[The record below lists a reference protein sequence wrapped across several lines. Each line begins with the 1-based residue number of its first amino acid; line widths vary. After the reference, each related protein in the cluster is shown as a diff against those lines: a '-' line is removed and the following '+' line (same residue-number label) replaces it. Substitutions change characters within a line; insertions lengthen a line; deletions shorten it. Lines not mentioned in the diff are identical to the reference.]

1 MATTAIESAH
11 FAGPA
16 VRFSVIVLLSAA
28 LTATG
33 PVSRTSASLQ
43 MYVVDVEGGKAM
55 LVVSPSGES
64 LLVDTGNIGQ
74 DARRDAGRI
83 LAAASDAGLQRI
95 DHLITTHWHRDHV
108 GAMALVARR
117 LPIGEFIDHG
127 ANIQPDPVIDAFLLH
142 TYPQLHRTSRRA
154 VVKPGDTIP
163 FGDVEVR
170 VLTSAGESIRAAV
183 SGTGVP
189 NPYCADFKRGSDAN
203 TENTQSIGLLFVFGR
218 FRAIDLG
225 DLTVNKEFQLMC
237 PVNPVGTVDLFMVSH
252 HGQPGGNSPVLI
264 HAIESRVA
272 IMNNGTRKGGQPA
285 VMKVIDTAPRLEDL
299 WQLHA
304 SQLSGQEYTVQGLFV
319 ANHWDRPQLAMPIA
333 PLQPAGRR
341 LGAPPAHD
349 GPAHWIKISARED
362 GSFTIVNGRN
372 GFSKTYRT
380 RVTTE
385 FSHRP
390 ARS

>member
-1 MATTAIESAH
+1 MRLSI
-11 FAGPA
+11 
-16 VRFSVIVLLSAA
+16 IVLLSVA
-28 LTATG
+28 LTAAR
-33 PVSRTSASLQ
+33 PASQTSESLQ
-43 MYVVDVEGGKAM
+43 IYVVDVEGGKAM

-64 LLVDTGNIGQ
+64 LLVDSGNIGEGAQ
-74 DARRDAGRI
+74 RDAGRI
-83 LAAASDAGLQRI
+83 LAAARDAGLQRI

-108 GAMALVARR
+108 GAMALVARQ

-127 ANIQPDPVIDAFLLH
+127 ANVQPDPVIDAFLLH
-142 TYPQLHRTSRRA
+142 TYPQLYRKSRHT

-163 FGDVEVR
+163 LAGVDLR
-170 VLTSAGESIRAAV
+170 VLTSAGESIRTV
-183 SGTGVP
+183 MSGTGVP

-218 FRAIDLG
+218 FRAVDLG

-252 HGQPGGNSPVLI
+252 HGQPGGNSQVLI

-285 VMKVIDTAPRLEDL
+285 VMNVIYTAPRLEDL

-304 SQLSGQEYTVQGLFV
+304 SQLSGQEYTVPGLFV

-333 PLQPAGRR
+333 PLQQAGLG

-349 GPAHWIKISARED
+349 GPAYWIKVSARQD
-362 GSFTIVNGRN
+362 GSFAIMNGRN
-372 GFSKTYRT
+372 GFSKTYRPRADALT
-380 RVTTE
+380 VSPR
-385 FSHRP
+385 
-390 ARS
+390 

>member
-1 MATTAIESAH
+1 MRLSI
-11 FAGPA
+11 
-16 VRFSVIVLLSAA
+16 IVLLSVA
-28 LTATG
+28 LTAAR
-33 PVSRTSASLQ
+33 PASQTSGSLQ
-43 MYVVDVEGGKAM
+43 LYVVDVEGGKAM

-64 LLVDTGNIGQ
+64 LLVDSGNIGEGAQ
-74 DARRDAGRI
+74 RDAGRI
-83 LAAASDAGLQRI
+83 LAAARDAGLQRI

-108 GAMALVARR
+108 GAMALVARH

-127 ANIQPDPVIDAFLLH
+127 ANVQPDPVIDAFLRD
-142 TYPQLHRTSRRA
+142 TYPRLYRTSRHT

-163 FGDVEVR
+163 LAGIDLR
-170 VLTSAGESIRAAV
+170 VLTSAGESIHAPV

-218 FRAIDLG
+218 FRAVDLG

-252 HGQPGGNSPVLI
+252 HGQPGGNSQVLI

-285 VMKVIDTAPRLEDL
+285 VMKVIYTAPRLEDL

-304 SQLSGQEYTVQGLFV
+304 SQLSGQEYTVPGLFV
-319 ANHWDRPQLAMPIA
+319 ANHWDRPQLAMPIV
-333 PLQPAGRR
+333 PLQPAGRG

-349 GPAHWIKISARED
+349 GPAYWIKVSARQD
-362 GSFTIVNGRN
+362 GSFAIVNGRN
-372 GFSKTYRT
+372 GFSKTYRPRADALT
-380 RVTTE
+380 VSPR
-385 FSHRP
+385 
-390 ARS
+390 